1 MLNRPSEDH
10 DLRQAS
16 RLTQSK
22 PRRDGLALSP
32 GLAEAMDT
40 VPVGRGDLF
49 AFNSDATR
57 PKMRIAMLTATSVFL
72 HGCVVGPNFRVPEAP
87 PVTGYTVETKLKST
101 AATGI
106 SGGASQTFAAAKD
119 ISGDWWTLF
128 RSKQINAFVE
138 EAVRNHPDIQ
148 AAQFALRSAREKYRS
163 QQGSLLPQVDGSSS
177 ATREQSSVAQGGTAT
192 PYNLYNATVNVS
204 YALDIFGGT
213 RRQVEA
219 LGAQAEYQ
227 RFQLEAT
234 YLALTANVVTSA
246 INDASL
252 RAQIDAT
259 GDIVKS
265 ETDQLT
271 RLQQQFE
278 LGAVPQSDVL
288 SQQATLAQTQATLP
302 ALQKQLAQQR
312 NQLMAYLGRLPSQDR
327 GESVNLA
334 ELDLP
339 KTLPV
344 SLPSVLVRQRPDIR
358 TAEETLHQ
366 STANVGVDVANM
378 LPSLTLTG
386 SYGSSASTPHNLFSA
401 DAIAWSVASSVSQK
415 IFDGGALYHTK
426 EADVATFEQD
436 LAKYKST
443 VISAFQNVAD
453 ALRAVQYDAQTLKA
467 QAASEQASLASLN
480 MAQEQYKTGAVTYA
494 TILNAEQ
501 TYQNARIS
509 RVKAQAARYAD
520 TAALFQALGG
530 GWWNR
535 VDQTADALPRP
546 KAGYLA
552 GPDSQTMAP
561 DATKHPKSKEMMP

>member
-1 MLNRPSEDH
+1 
-10 DLRQAS
+10 
-16 RLTQSK
+16 
-22 PRRDGLALSP
+22 
-32 GLAEAMDT
+32 
-40 VPVGRGDLF
+40 
-49 AFNSDATR
+49 
-57 PKMRIAMLTATSVFL
+57 
-72 HGCVVGPNFRVPEAP
+72 VVGPNFRVPNAP
-87 PVTGYTVETKLKST
+87 TVTGYTVETKLKST
-101 AATGI
+101 VTTGI
-106 SGGASQTFAAAKD
+106 SGGASQTFAAAND

-128 RSKQINAFVE
+128 RSKQINAFVD

-163 QQGSLLPQVDGSSS
+163 EQGSLLPQVDGSSS
-177 ATREQSSVAQGGTAT
+177 AAREQSSVAQGGTAT

-312 NQLMAYLGRLPSQDR
+312 NQLMAYLGRLPSQDK

-334 ELDLP
+334 ELQLP

-344 SLPSVLVRQRPDIR
+344 SLPSALVRQRPDIR

-386 SYGSSASTPHNLFSA
+386 SYGSSASTPRDLFSA

-415 IFDGGALYHTK
+415 IFDGGTLYHTK

-453 ALRAVQYDAQTLKA
+453 ALRAAQYDAQTLKA

-535 VDQTADALPRP
+535 VDQTAAALPRP
-546 KAGYLA
+546 NAGYFA
-552 GPDSQTMAP
+552 GPDSQAP